1 MNALKIAFAVA
12 VVAAAR
18 LATPEARAQ
27 DTPTRLAG
35 PQGGEVFFGPVAGAT
50 SAGAAMGAT
59 LRQLHD
65 RYGARPELGRVV
77 QAAGTGSTSVHFQVA
92 PAHGPAVAGLV
103 VVAPGAHGFES
114 GVLLDDASRLRT
126 SFPALARTLGA
137 AWHPAPAGG
146 AGGGATSAP
155 AAPLRTVTLD
165 DNSARVGLPP
175 GWRIEPQSAQGTI
188 LAHGPQGEFA
198 ALGAAYM
205 VIDTNT
211 PQGRMMQMRSAG
223 MPGTIYASA
232 LYYPSGQPLGRTFV
246 DLTRLTSQRMH
257 APSVPM
263 RVDHE
268 QPLALRGGMR
278 CARLQGEGGLMGS
291 NAPARFDTV
300 FCVAPSANGTFM
312 ALANHAAVPASV
324 AAQQGNT
331 VLAMR
336 DSFQPNQAVI
346 DEQARRIAAPAIA
359 QIHEIGRQAALQAA
373 EADRAR
379 IDSRHA
385 FESYNNTRD
394 RVAQNFT
401 NLLRDESVVLD
412 NTGNTHG
419 TVWNSVAD
427 EMVKNDP
434 NRYSI
439 VENRDYWKGVDY

>member
-1 MNALKIAFAVA
+1 MNPIKIAVA
-12 VVAAAR
+12 GLAAC
-18 LATPEARAQ
+18 LALSAARAQ
-27 DTPTRLAG
+27 DAPTRLAG
-35 PQGGEVFFGPVAGAT
+35 PRGGEISYGPVAGAT

-59 LRQLHD
+59 LRRLHD
-65 RYGARPELGRVV
+65 RFGARPQVGQVV
-77 QAAGTGSTSVHFQVA
+77 QAAGSGSTSVHFQVT
-92 PAHGPAVAGLV
+92 PAQGPAVAGLV

-114 GVLLDDASRLRT
+114 GVLLDDASHLRT
-126 SFPALARTLGA
+126 SFAPMARALEA
-137 AWHPAPAGG
+137 AWHPAPAGN
-146 AGGGATSAP
+146 AGGGTPSAP
-155 AAPLRTVTLD
+155 AARLRTVTLN

-198 ALGAAYM
+198 ALGAAYL

-211 PQGRMMQMRSAG
+211 PQGRSMQMRSAG
-223 MPGTIYASA
+223 MAGTLYASA

-246 DLTRLTSQRMH
+246 DLTRLSSQRLH
-257 APSVPM
+257 TPAAPM

-268 QPLALRGGMR
+268 EPLAMRGGMR
-278 CARLQGEGGLMGS
+278 CARLQGEGGLMGG

-300 FCVAPSANGTFM
+300 FCVAPSSNGSYM
-312 ALANHAAVPASV
+312 ALANHAAMPVGV

-336 DSFQPNQAVI
+336 DSFEPNQAVI
-346 DEQARRIAAPAIA
+346 DEQARRIAAPVIS

-379 IDSRHA
+379 IDSRNS

-394 RVAQNFT
+394 RLAQNFT
-401 NLLRDESVVLD
+401 NMLRDESVVLD
-412 NTGNTHG
+412 GSNNTHS
-419 TVWNSVAD
+419 TEWNSVAD
-427 EMVKNDP
+427 QMVKNDP

-439 VENRDYWKGVDY
+439 VENREYWRGVDY